1 MEFNFPFRKG
11 TDLEKLIPHASKDC
25 IDLIAKLLIYD
36 PEKRITAEDALKH
49 EYFKDLY
56 EMELN

>member
-1 MEFNFPFRKG
+1 MEFNFPHRKG
-11 TDLEKLIPHASKDC
+11 TDLEKLIPHASKEC
-25 IDLIAKLLIYD
+25 VDLIQKLLIYD

-56 EMELN
+56 EQELN

>member
-11 TDLEKLIPHASKDC
+11 TDLEKLILHAGKEC
-25 IDLIAKLLIYD
+25 VDLISKLLIYD

-56 EMELN
+56 DVELN